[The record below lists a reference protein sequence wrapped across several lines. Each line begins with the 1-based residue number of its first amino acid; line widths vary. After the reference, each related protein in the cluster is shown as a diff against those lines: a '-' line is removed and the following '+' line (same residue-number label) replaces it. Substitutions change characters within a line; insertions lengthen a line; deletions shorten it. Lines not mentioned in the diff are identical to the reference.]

1 MQLDAQFIAA
11 LEEGLQQTRNV
22 QNRLTARLRDVEG
35 EARSLREEIGALEE
49 SASRTEAL
57 INSSLI
63 EMRSSGASSP
73 TNPSLS
79 SMSIDGYEIKNVAPS
94 ATEVATSSRSS
105 FQPVDTNG
113 KVAYMSQHRRVPSRQ
128 ADMEPVTQRFQDR
141 TITQACTLL
150 LRESNRP
157 LHVNELYNLL
167 VSGGMK
173 FAGKNPTISIAVSL
187 SRSGRFD
194 KVDPGTFELAMRD
207 SKRDLNRE
215 ASRRVS

>member
-35 EARSLREEIGALEE
+35 EAKSLREEIGALEE

-57 INSSLI
+57 VNGSLI
-63 EMRSSGASSP
+63 KMRSSGVSSSP
-73 TNPSLS
+73 LS
-79 SMSIDGYEIKNVAPS
+79 SMSIDEYEIKNVAPRS
-94 ATEVATSSRSS
+94 NEVATSSGSS

-113 KVAYMSQHRRVPSRQ
+113 KVAYMSQHRRVPTRQ
-128 ADMEPVTQRFQDR
+128 ADMEPVTQRFHDR

-173 FAGKNPTISIAVSL
+173 FSGKNPTISIAVSL

-207 SKRDLNRE
+207 SNRE
-215 ASRRVS
+215 ASRRAS

>member
-35 EARSLREEIGALEE
+35 EAKSLREEIGALEE

-57 INSSLI
+57 INGSLI
-63 EMRSSGASSP
+63 KMRSSGVSSSP
-73 TNPSLS
+73 LS
-79 SMSIDGYEIKNVAPS
+79 SMSIDEYEIKNVAPRS
-94 ATEVATSSRSS
+94 NEVATSSGSS
-105 FQPVDTNG
+105 FQPVDING
-113 KVAYMSQHRRVPSRQ
+113 KVAYMSQHRRVPTRQ
-128 ADMEPVTQRFQDR
+128 ADMEPVTQRFHDR

-173 FAGKNPTISIAVSL
+173 FSGKNPTISIAVSL

-207 SKRDLNRE
+207 SNRE
-215 ASRRVS
+215 ASRRAS

>member
-22 QNRLTARLRDVEG
+22 QNRLVTRLRDVES

-57 INSSLI
+57 INSSLV
-63 EMRSSGASSP
+63 EMRSSGGVNSQ
-73 TNPSLS
+73 LS
-79 SMSIDGYEIKNVAPS
+79 TLSIDEYEIKNVAPRAAS
-94 ATEVATSSRSS
+94 
-105 FQPVDTNG
+105 VDTFSG
-113 KVAYMSQHRRVPSRQ
+113 SSHLSSDSQSKIAYMSQHRRVPSRQ
-128 ADMEPVTQRFQDR
+128 ADMEPVTQRFNDR

-173 FAGKNPTISIAVSL
+173 FSGKNPTISIAVSL

-207 SKRDLNRE
+207 SNRDSNRE
-215 ASRRVS
+215 ANRRAS